1 MRMVV
6 EVARGRATWKAKKE
20 AKQKVPNMG
29 ERQQRNRKKNSR
41 SPKEREREK
50 EKGSEREVTYA
61 TAAHVLRRHSFNIIL
76 VLSNFPYVIAKMS
89 TCGARGTLPEDR
101 QKKNIVSSEM

>member
-1 MRMVV
+1 M
-6 EVARGRATWKAKKE
+6 EGEEGSKTESPKHGRASTKEQKK
-20 AKQKVPNMG
+20 KLTQP
-29 ERQQRNRKKNSR
+29 ER
-41 SPKEREREK
+41 EREREK

-101 QKKNIVSSEM
+101 RKKNIVSSEM

>member
-1 MRMVV
+1 MVV

-41 SPKEREREK
+41 SPKEREREREK

-101 QKKNIVSSEM
+101 RKKNIVSSEM